1 MRLIH
6 TSDWHLGQELHGFD
20 RGPEHDAFLKWL
32 LLLVGQVEADVL
44 VVTGDV
50 YDSGNPPVPAQ
61 TRLYRF
67 LSGALALNDLLQI
80 VVIGGNHDSPGRL
93 ELPRHLLT
101 EGRMH
106 VVGALPRVGG
116 RPDSRGTVITLR
128 DRRGKA
134 SASCVAMPFLRAAD
148 LPPGMGAAGV
158 RALYAE
164 AVEHARAVR
173 LPIVATGHMHLHG
186 GEISEL
192 SERRIYVGGEAAL
205 SSDLFDSD
213 ISYVAL
219 GHLHKPQ
226 RVAGPTAIRYAG
238 SPFPM
243 SVVERT
249 YEHSVSVV
257 DIDNGGT
264 ATIDLV
270 PIPRRVA
277 FLRVPDEGSS
287 TLEAVEH
294 ELRALTIDDCGLD
307 RRPFLEVSVQLFT
320 AEPDLRRRIDEA
332 LATKPVRLLRV
343 ERQRLGG
350 DGLLADVVPTKSDL
364 LELKFSDVFRR
375 LHQHQYH
382 ADPDEELLAL
392 FDEVVAA
399 ALEPAP
405 EEEGL
410 A

>member
-20 RGPEHDAFLKWL
+20 RGPEHDAFLEWL
-32 LLLVGQVEADVL
+32 LSLVRRVDADVL
-44 VVTGDV
+44 VVTGDI
-50 YDSGNPPVPAQ
+50 YDSGNPAVPAQ
-61 TRLYRF
+61 RRLYRF
-67 LSGALALNDLLQI
+67 LSGALALNDSLQI

-93 ELPRHLLT
+93 ELPRNLLT
-101 EGRMH
+101 EGRVY
-106 VVGALPRVGG
+106 VVGALPRVDG
-116 RPDSRGTVITLR
+116 RSDVRGTVITLL
-128 DRRGKA
+128 DRRGDPA
-134 SASCVAMPFLRAAD
+134 ASCVAMPFLRAAD

-164 AVEHARAVR
+164 AVEHSRAAS
-173 LPIVATGHMHLHG
+173 LPIVATGHLHLHG

-192 SERRIYVGGEAAL
+192 SERRIYIGGEAAL
-205 SSDLFDSD
+205 SSDLFDAD
-213 ISYVAL
+213 IRYVAL

-226 RVAGPTAIRYAG
+226 GVAGPTAIRYAG

-249 YEHSVSVV
+249 YEHSVAVV
-257 DIDNGGT
+257 DIDDGDT

-270 PIPRRVA
+270 PIPRHVA
-277 FLRVPDEGSS
+277 FLRVPDEGAS
-287 TLEAVEH
+287 TLDAVE
-294 ELRALTIDDCGLD
+294 ERLRALTLDDCGLD

-320 AEPDLRRRIDEA
+320 AEPDLQRRLDEV

-343 ERQRLGG
+343 GRQTLGG
-350 DGLLADVVPTKSDL
+350 DGLLADTVESKSDL
-364 LELKFSDVFRR
+364 LDLKPPDVFRR
-375 LHQHQYH
+375 LHQQQYRT
-382 ADPDEELLAL
+382 DPDKELFGL

-399 ALEPAP
+399 ALEPP
-405 EEEGL
+405 EDGL

>member
-1 MRLIH
+1 MRIIH

-20 RGPEHDAFLKWL
+20 RGPEHDAFLAWL
-32 LLLVGQVEADVL
+32 LSLVRQAEADVL
-44 VVTGDV
+44 VVTGDI
-50 YDSGNPPVPAQ
+50 YDSGNPSVPAQ
-61 TRLYRF
+61 SRLYRF
-67 LSGALALNDLLQI
+67 LSGALALNDSLQI

-93 ELPRHLLT
+93 ELPRDLLT

-116 RPDSRGTVITLR
+116 RPDSRRTVITLR
-128 DRRGKA
+128 DRSGYA
-134 SASCVAMPFLRAAD
+134 SVSCVAMPFLRAAD
-148 LPPGMGAAGV
+148 LPPGLGAAGV

-164 AVEHARAVR
+164 AVEHARDAR
-173 LPIVATGHMHLHG
+173 LPIIATGHMHLRG

-205 SSDLFDSD
+205 SSELFDSD

-249 YEHSVSVV
+249 YEHSVAVV
-257 DIDNGGT
+257 EIDDGGA

-270 PIPRRVA
+270 PIPRHVA
-277 FLRVPDEGSS
+277 FLRVPEEGSS
-287 TLEAVEH
+287 TLEAVEDQ
-294 ELRALTIDDCGLD
+294 LRTLNIDDCAVD
-307 RRPFLEVSVQLFT
+307 RRPFLEVSVQLFRT
-320 AEPDLRRRIDEA
+320 EPDLKRRIDEA
-332 LATKPVRLLRV
+332 LTMKPVRLLRV
-343 ERQRLGG
+343 ERQRLGEN
-350 DGLLADVVPTKSDL
+350 GLLADVVASKSDL
-364 LELKFSDVFRR
+364 LDFKPADVFRR
-375 LHQHQYH
+375 LHQQQYRT
-382 ADPDEELLAL
+382 DPDEELQML

-399 ALEPAP
+399 ALEPAA
-405 EEEGL
+405 EEEL